1 MFLLMCM
8 YSAPNDSILM
18 LYSFII
24 LETRMKAEACKQRVW
39 QHKDHAIETNVAS
52 LTQSPILFLKDGVF
66 PRGKAN
72 VITYFKTK
80 TLKLKENGLHLI
92 QANRFQ
98 EAYNVRE
105 VKYLRDSDI
114 SFLLC
119 LGNEPVQQNL
129 ITTHQRLGYLLTLST
144 ERNAYYKMH
153 VDTAEDHRS
162 SRHLS
167 ITVRNKAYYKA
178 SRLDDLQKLCCRL
191 INGGKTCSESWTQR
205 R

>member
-1 MFLLMCM
+1 MKYAMFLLMCM
-8 YSAPNDSILM
+8 YSATNGSIFM

-39 QHKDHAIETNVAS
+39 QHKDHAIEASVAS
-52 LTQSPILFLKDGVF
+52 LTQSPILFLRDGVF

-72 VITYFKTK
+72 LMTHFKTK
-80 TLKLKENGLHLI
+80 TLKLKENDLHMI
-92 QANRFQ
+92 QASRFQ

-105 VKYLRDSDI
+105 VKYLRVSGI
-114 SFLLC
+114 SFLLG
-119 LGNEPVQQNL
+119 LGNKPVQQNL

-167 ITVRNKAYYKA
+167 ITVGNKGDYKA
-178 SRLDDLQKLCCRL
+178 SRLDDLQELCCRL
-191 INGGKTCSESWTQR
+191 INGGKTCSES
-205 R
+205 